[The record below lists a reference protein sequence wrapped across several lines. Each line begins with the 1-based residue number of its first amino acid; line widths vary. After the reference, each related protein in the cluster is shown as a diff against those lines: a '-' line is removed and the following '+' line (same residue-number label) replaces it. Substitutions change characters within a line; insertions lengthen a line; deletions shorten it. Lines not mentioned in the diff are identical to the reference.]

1 MTYALSPF
9 APIRIDAEV
18 YLRPVQD
25 DTPKVTLLPHKVT
38 LLAGKAT
45 PLPRK
50 VTHFAHK
57 VTLSGP
63 NRHFPLWTV

>member
-1 MTYALSPF
+1 MTCALSPS
-9 APIRIDAEV
+9 AAARIDADA
-18 YLRPVQD
+18 YLRPVHG

-45 PLPRK
+45 LS
-50 VTHFAHK
+50 AHK

-63 NRHFPLWTV
+63 NRHFPLWIV